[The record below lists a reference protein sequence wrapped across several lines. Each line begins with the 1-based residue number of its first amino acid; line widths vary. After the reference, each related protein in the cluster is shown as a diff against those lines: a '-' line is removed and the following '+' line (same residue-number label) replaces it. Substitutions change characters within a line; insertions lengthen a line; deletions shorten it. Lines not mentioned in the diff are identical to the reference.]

1 MGRNNERRLDDIIKS
16 DNANEFSTP
25 EPDSELTPEPSESK
39 SRNYPSR
46 EGKTPVQFF
55 LNKDAHRQ
63 LKIVG
68 AERDLTNQDIM
79 VEALNA
85 WFLVNDLP
93 PIA

>member
-1 MGRNNERRLDDIIKS
+1 MGRKNDRGLDDIIKS
-16 DNANEFSTP
+16 DNTSGFSTP
-25 EPDSELTPEPSESK
+25 EPDAEPTPEPSEPK
-39 SRNYPSR
+39 SRSYPSR
-46 EGKTPVQFF
+46 EGKTSVQFF

-68 AERDLTNQDIM
+68 AERELTNQNIM

-85 WFLVNDLP
+85 WFLVNDLT